1 MHLLCFS
8 YGRSAQWASSMTM
21 CQTQMDSRQREL
33 KSTPKSTP
41 EGPLKSHEEGSLHPF
56 DIQTRSKR
64 LNSERRNKRLGS
76 RETGVSDT
84 KAPFPPTFHSRCPP
98 DLKFQ
103 LKSAKSD
110 MGGAGVAGGWYRD
123 LPSPLEPLE
132 PSRKCLRRLPV
143 CVWPGI
149 THGFAPWECCCA
161 PDCRQTR
168 F

>member
-8 YGRSAQWASSMTM
+8 YGRSTQWASSMTM

-56 DIQTRSKR
+56 DIQTCSKR

-76 RETGVSDT
+76 RDRCDT
-84 KAPFPPTFHSRCPP
+84 KALFPPTFHSRCPP

-110 MGGAGVAGGWYRD
+110 MGGWGGGGGGTGISLCLWSLWSQAGNV
-123 LPSPLEPLE
+123 
-132 PSRKCLRRLPV
+132 
-143 CVWPGI
+143 
-149 THGFAPWECCCA
+149 
-161 PDCRQTR
+161 
-168 F
+168 